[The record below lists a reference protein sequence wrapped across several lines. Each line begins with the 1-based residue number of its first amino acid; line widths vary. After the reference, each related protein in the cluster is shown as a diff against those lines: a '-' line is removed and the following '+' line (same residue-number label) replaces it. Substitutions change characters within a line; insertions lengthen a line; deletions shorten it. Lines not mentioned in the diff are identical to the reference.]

1 MMRGAVRASAAGEDL
16 AAAVGDF
23 DQAKL
28 EGVGP
33 SVWRKMRAAR
43 TRCAENALLTSDWGV
58 AQRLRLAA
66 WISVRSSRPTDST
79 CDDSSDG
86 VTRSEAPE
94 RVIASFPSE
103 LLGMKAATIE
113 LARLLAGGLDGA
125 VPSDRGLCRGQ
136 CRPDAVPHL
145 NDVR

>member
-1 MMRGAVRASAAGEDL
+1 MRGAVRASAAGEDL

-23 DQAKL
+23 
-28 EGVGP
+28 GP

-43 TRCAENALLTSDWGV
+43 TRCAEKALLTSDWGV